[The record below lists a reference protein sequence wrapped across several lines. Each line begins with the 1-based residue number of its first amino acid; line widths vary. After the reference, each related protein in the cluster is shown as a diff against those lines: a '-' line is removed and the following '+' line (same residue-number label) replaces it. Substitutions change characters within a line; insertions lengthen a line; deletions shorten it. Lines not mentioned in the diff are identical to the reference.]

1 MYRTLGIDL
10 GTTNSVVA
18 HLRRGEPEIIF
29 NRQNQEATP
38 SVVGS
43 GRKGELLVGSTAR
56 SRIAIDGANVI
67 RSVKRFMGRK
77 FKDPQVQA
85 ALKEVDYKVT
95 AGTDGDV
102 NVWFNGRSYTPIEIS
117 AIILHRL
124 KEDAEQRFGEPFHR
138 AVITVPAYFGERQV
152 AATQEAGRMAG
163 LHVLRIINEPTA
175 AALAYGI
182 TSEAGDEGKTVLV
195 YDLGGGTFDISILL
209 LVPGSVSVLG
219 IEGDN
224 LLGGDDFDRG
234 ITTALLEDIREE
246 YGAEYQPDLRD
257 RPKIAATAETIKIE
271 LSNQESSEV
280 ILPGL
285 GAGQLVLETEFE
297 RARFEELIEGR
308 IERTIELTHKAIMQA
323 NLTVGDIDE
332 VVLVGGSTAI
342 PLVARRLGEVFGPR
356 RIRRGVNPMQCVA
369 LGAAVQSALVGEVE
383 CPECRA
389 PGDLSASNCAN
400 CATTL
405 LGGARVSCPTCHIP
419 VDADA
424 AACPK
429 CEQALDGSGAN
440 GATGTTGTG
449 PGGPGGT
456 TAPQR
461 TGATTVV
468 HGGNCPRCGTPAA
481 PGVTACELCGEPL
494 NSAAPGRT
502 RVATTAA
509 EDVGLRC
516 ASCGV
521 VNPPGCEVCPG
532 CGELAQVTNP
542 FDITPKN
549 LGIELNDGRLAVII
563 PKNSS
568 YPTSSPVSREFVAS
582 GSGRQRLEIA
592 VYEGEH
598 EIAQQNELIGHLT
611 LRLPEGL
618 GGRTPV
624 EVSFGLDRDRTITLS
639 VRIQG
644 GAEKT
649 VKLERVT
656 LDPELKVQVE
666 EQQRQIESFTD
677 RWGSE
682 LTEAERR
689 EAQRLMD
696 TLDDLAAGQ
705 TRGQSVDA
713 ALERAQQQLKA
724 QRWVRGSEAYLSLF
738 IHYCEK
744 HLDPSDLDRLRSVA
758 AELRL
763 RREAADWEGAV
774 RAARKADELCDSLG
788 HTMRMITMCN
798 VYVTQNMVSPA
809 LAQLIMAE
817 LRGLDAAVEAPNMA
831 EVNTHMSNLLALYAQ
846 AQRELGSEPAPESLG
861 PVRPEEA
868 GPR

>member
-56 SRIAIDGANVI
+56 SRVAIDGVNVI

-182 TSEAGDEGKTVLV
+182 TSEAGDEGRTVLV

-224 LLGGDDFDRG
+224 LLGGDDFDRA

-246 YGAEYQPDLRD
+246 YGADYQPDLRD
-257 RPKIAATAETIKIE
+257 RPKIASTAETIKIE
-271 LSNQESSEV
+271 LSHQEASEV

-297 RARFEELIEGR
+297 RARFEELIEAQ

-405 LGGARVSCPTCHIP
+405 LGGPRVSCAGCHLP
-419 VDADA
+419 VDAEA

-429 CEQALDGSGAN
+429 CGQELGGSAAGAAIPAQSQA
-440 GATGTTGTG
+440 AT
-449 PGGPGGT
+449 
-456 TAPQR
+456 AVR
-461 TGATTVV
+461 SD
-468 HGGNCPRCGTPAA
+468 NCPRCGTPAA
-481 PGVTACELCGEPL
+481 PGVTACELCGEAL
-494 NSAAPGRT
+494 NSAAPGQT
-502 RVATTAA
+502 RVASTAA

-516 ASCGV
+516 AACGV
-521 VNPPGCEVCPG
+521 VNPPGSEACQG
-532 CGELAQVTNP
+532 CGELMQVTNP

-563 PKNSS
+563 PKNTS
-568 YPTSSPVSREFVAS
+568 YPTSSPVSREFVVS

-611 LRLPEGL
+611 LRLPAGL

-644 GAEKT
+644 GGEKT

-666 EQQRQIESFTD
+666 EQQRQIETFTD
-677 RWGSE
+677 RWGGE
-682 LTEAERR
+682 LTEAEMR

-696 TLDDLAAGQ
+696 SLDDLAAGQ
-705 TRGQSVDA
+705 TRGQSVDE
-713 ALERAQQQLKA
+713 ALERAQRQLKA

-758 AELRL
+758 ADLRL
-763 RREAADWEGAV
+763 RREAADWEGAM
-774 RAARKADELCDSLG
+774 RAAQRADELCDSLG
-788 HTMRMITMCN
+788 HTFRMLTMCN
-798 VYVTQNMVSPA
+798 VYVNQNMVSPA
-809 LAQLIMAE
+809 LAQRIMAE
-817 LRGLDAAVEAPNMA
+817 LRGLDEAVESANMEA
-831 EVNTHMSNLLALYAQ
+831 ANQHSSALLALYAQ
-846 AQRELGSEPAPESLG
+846 AQRELGSEPLAESLG

>member
-56 SRIAIDGANVI
+56 SRVAIDGANVI

-152 AATQEAGRMAG
+152 AATQEAGRLAG

-182 TSEAGDEGKTVLV
+182 TSEAGDEGRTVLV

-224 LLGGDDFDRG
+224 LLGGDDFDRA

-246 YGAEYQPDLRD
+246 YGADYQPDLRD
-257 RPKIAATAETIKIE
+257 RPKIASTAETIKIE
-271 LSNQESSEV
+271 LSHQEASEV

-297 RARFEELIEGR
+297 RARFEELIEAR

-405 LGGARVSCPTCHIP
+405 LGGPRVSCTGCHLP
-419 VDADA
+419 VDAEA

-429 CEQALDGSGAN
+429 CGQDLGGSAAGAAIPAQSQA
-440 GATGTTGTG
+440 ATAVRGD
-449 PGGPGGT
+449 
-456 TAPQR
+456 
-461 TGATTVV
+461 
-468 HGGNCPRCGTPAA
+468 NCPRCGTPAA
-481 PGVTACELCGEPL
+481 PGVTACELCGEAL
-494 NSAAPGRT
+494 DSAAPGQT
-502 RVATTAA
+502 KAASTAA

-516 ASCGV
+516 AACGV
-521 VNPPGCEVCPG
+521 VNPPGSETCQG
-532 CGELAQVTNP
+532 CGELMQVTNP

-563 PKNSS
+563 PKNTS
-568 YPTSSPVSREFVAS
+568 YPTSSPVSREFVVS

-611 LRLPEGL
+611 LRLPAGL

-644 GAEKT
+644 GDEKT

-666 EQQRQIESFTD
+666 EQQRQIETFTD
-677 RWGSE
+677 RWGGE
-682 LTEAERR
+682 LTEAEMR

-696 TLDDLAAGQ
+696 SLDDLAAGQ
-705 TRGQSVDA
+705 TRGQSVDE
-713 ALERAQQQLKA
+713 ALERAQRQLKA

-758 AELRL
+758 ADLRL
-763 RREAADWEGAV
+763 RREAADWEGAM
-774 RAARKADELCDSLG
+774 RAAQRADELCDSLG
-788 HTMRMITMCN
+788 HTFRMLTMCN
-798 VYVTQNMVSPA
+798 VYVNQNMVSPA
-809 LAQLIMAE
+809 LAQRIMAE
-817 LRGLDAAVEAPNMA
+817 LRGLDEAVESANMEA
-831 EVNTHMSNLLALYAQ
+831 ANQHSSALLALYAQ
-846 AQRELGSEPAPESLG
+846 AQRELGSEPLAESLG

>member
-182 TSEAGDEGKTVLV
+182 TSEAGDEGRTVLV

-224 LLGGDDFDRG
+224 LLGGDDFDRA

-246 YGAEYQPDLRD
+246 YGSDYQPDLRD
-257 RPKIAATAETIKIE
+257 RPKIASTAETIKIE

-297 RARFEELIEGR
+297 RARFEELIEAH

-389 PGDLSASNCAN
+389 PGDLSASNCVN
-400 CATTL
+400 CATSL
-405 LGGARVSCPTCHIP
+405 LGGARISCPTCHLP
-419 VDADA
+419 VDAEAD
-424 AACPK
+424 ACPK
-429 CEQALDGSGAN
+429 CAQDLAGS
-440 GATGTTGTG
+440 TTSAPSSPSA
-449 PGGPGGT
+449 PGI
-456 TAPQR
+456 PQQ
-461 TGATTVV
+461 TQATTVV
-468 HGGNCPRCGTPAA
+468 RGDNCPRCGTPAA

-494 NSAAPGRT
+494 NSAAPGNT
-502 RVATTAA
+502 KVATAA

-521 VNPPGCEVCPG
+521 VNPPGSEVCPG
-532 CGELAQVTNP
+532 CGELMQVTNP

-563 PKNSS
+563 PKNTS
-568 YPTSSPVSREFVAS
+568 YPTSSPVSREFVVS
-582 GSGRQRLEIA
+582 GSGRQRLEVA

-644 GAEKT
+644 GGEKT

-666 EQQRQIESFTD
+666 EQQRQIETFTD
-677 RWGSE
+677 RWGGE
-682 LTEAERR
+682 LTEAEMR
-689 EAQRLMD
+689 EAQRMMD

-713 ALERAQQQLKA
+713 ALERAQRQLKA

-763 RREAADWEGAV
+763 RREAADWEGAM
-774 RAARKADELCDSLG
+774 RAAQKADELCDSLG
-788 HTMRMITMCN
+788 HTFRMLTMCN
-798 VYVTQNMVSPA
+798 VYVNQNMVSPA
-809 LAQLIMAE
+809 LAQQIMAE
-817 LRGLDAAVEAPNMA
+817 LRGLDEAVEAANM
-831 EVNTHMSNLLALYAQ
+831 EDVNRHMSNLLALYAQ
-846 AQRELGSEPAPESLG
+846 AERELGSEPAAESLG

>member
-18 HLRRGEPEIIF
+18 HLRRGEPEIVF

-38 SVVGS
+38 SVVGR

-56 SRIAIDGANVI
+56 SRLALDGENVI

-85 ALKEVDYKVT
+85 ALGELDYRVT
-95 AGTDGDV
+95 AGADGDV
-102 NVWFNGRSYTPIEIS
+102 NVWFDGRSYTPIEIS

-163 LHVLRIINEPTA
+163 LHVLRVINEPTA

-182 TSEAGDEGKTVLV
+182 TAEAGIDGRTVLV

-224 LLGGDDFDRG
+224 LLGGDDFDRA
-234 ITTALLEDIREE
+234 ITTALLDDIRAE
-246 YGAEYQPDLRD
+246 YGSDYQPDLRD
-257 RPKIAATAETIKIE
+257 RPKIASTAETVKIE
-271 LSNQESSEV
+271 LSHQESSEV

-297 RARFEELIEGR
+297 RSRFEELIEAQ

-332 VVLVGGSTAI
+332 VLLVGGSTSI

-356 RIRRGVNPMQCVA
+356 RVRRGVNPMQCVA

-389 PGDLSASNCAN
+389 PADLAASACSNCAHS
-400 CATTL
+400 L
-405 LGGARVSCPTCHIP
+405 LGGDRVSCTGCHIP
-419 VDADA
+419 VDTA
-424 AACPK
+424 AAECPK
-429 CEQALDGSGAN
+429 CGQA
-440 GATGTTGTG
+440 T
-449 PGGPGGT
+449 GGPGGGA
-456 TAPQR
+456 APAASR
-461 TGATTVV
+461 AATVV
-468 HGGNCPRCGTPAA
+468 RTDNCPRCGTPAA
-481 PGVTACELCGEPL
+481 PGVTSCELCGEAL
-494 NSAAPGRT
+494 NSAASGNT
-502 RVATTAA
+502 RVASTAS

-516 ASCGV
+516 ASCGI
-521 VNPPGCEVCPG
+521 VNPPGVEVCTG
-532 CGELAQVTNP
+532 CGELMQVTNP

-563 PKNSS
+563 PKNTS
-568 YPTSSPVSREFVAS
+568 YPTSSPVSRQFVVS
-582 GSGRQRLEIA
+582 GGGRQRLEVA

-598 EIAQQNELIGHLT
+598 ETAQRNELIGHLT
-611 LRLPEGL
+611 LRLPAGL
-618 GGRTPV
+618 GGRTPID
-624 EVSFGLDRDRTITLS
+624 VSFGLDRDRTITLS

-644 GAEKT
+644 GGEKT

-677 RWGSE
+677 RWGTE
-682 LTEAERR
+682 LTEAELRD
-689 EAQRLMD
+689 AQRLMD

-705 TRGQSVDA
+705 SRGQSVDE
-713 ALERAQQQLKA
+713 ALERAQRQLKA

-738 IHYCEK
+738 LHYCEK

-763 RREAADWEGAV
+763 RREAADWEGAMAA
-774 RAARKADELCDSLG
+774 AARADELCDSLG
-788 HTMRMITMCN
+788 HTFRMLTMCN
-798 VYVTQNMVSPA
+798 VYVNQNLVSPA
-809 LAQLIMAE
+809 LAQRILAE
-817 LRGLDAAVEAPNMA
+817 LRGLDSAVESANMEA
-831 EVNTHMSNLLALYAQ
+831 ANRHTSALLLLYAE
-846 AQRELGSEPAPESLG
+846 AQREMGSEPAAESLG

>member
-18 HLRRGEPEIIF
+18 HLRRGEPQIIF

-56 SRIAIDGANVI
+56 SRVAIDGANVI

-182 TSEAGDEGKTVLV
+182 TSEAGDEGRTVLV

-224 LLGGDDFDRG
+224 LLGGDDFDRA

-246 YGAEYQPDLRD
+246 YGADYQPDLRD
-257 RPKIAATAETIKIE
+257 RPKIASTAETIKIE
-271 LSNQESSEV
+271 LSHQEASEV

-297 RARFEELIEGR
+297 RARFEELIEAR

-405 LGGARVSCPTCHIP
+405 LGGPRVSCTGCHLP
-419 VDADA
+419 VDAEA
-424 AACPK
+424 TACPK
-429 CEQALDGSGAN
+429 CGQDLGGSAAGAAIPAQSQA
-440 GATGTTGTG
+440 ATAVRGD
-449 PGGPGGT
+449 
-456 TAPQR
+456 
-461 TGATTVV
+461 
-468 HGGNCPRCGTPAA
+468 NCPRCGTPAA
-481 PGVTACELCGEPL
+481 PGVTACELCGEAL
-494 NSAAPGRT
+494 DSAVPGQT
-502 RVATTAA
+502 KAASTAA

-516 ASCGV
+516 AACGV
-521 VNPPGCEVCPG
+521 VNPPGSETCQG
-532 CGELAQVTNP
+532 CGELMQVTNP

-563 PKNSS
+563 PKNTS
-568 YPTSSPVSREFVAS
+568 YPTSSPVSREFVVS

-611 LRLPEGL
+611 LRLPAGL

-644 GAEKT
+644 GDEKT

-666 EQQRQIESFTD
+666 EQQRQIETFTD
-677 RWGSE
+677 RWGGE
-682 LTEAERR
+682 LTEAEMR

-696 TLDDLAAGQ
+696 SLDDLAAGQ
-705 TRGQSVDA
+705 TRGQSVDE
-713 ALERAQQQLKA
+713 ALERAQRQLKA

-758 AELRL
+758 ADLRL
-763 RREAADWEGAV
+763 RREAADWEGAM
-774 RAARKADELCDSLG
+774 RAAQRADELCDSLG
-788 HTMRMITMCN
+788 HTFRMLTMCN
-798 VYVTQNMVSPA
+798 VYVNQNMVSPA
-809 LAQLIMAE
+809 LAQRIMAE
-817 LRGLDAAVEAPNMA
+817 LRGLDEAVESANMEA
-831 EVNTHMSNLLALYAQ
+831 ANQHSSALLALYAQ
-846 AQRELGSEPAPESLG
+846 AQRELGSEPLAESLG

>member
-43 GRKGELLVGSTAR
+43 GRRGELLVGSTAR
-56 SRIAIDGANVI
+56 SRIAVDGANVI

-102 NVWFNGRSYTPIEIS
+102 NVWFNGRAYTPIEIS

-124 KEDAEQRFGEPFHR
+124 REDAEQRLGEPFHR

-182 TSEAGDEGKTVLV
+182 TSEAGDEGRTVLV

-224 LLGGDDFDRG
+224 LLGGDDFDRA

-246 YGAEYQPDLRD
+246 YGAQYQPDLRD
-257 RPKIAATAETIKIE
+257 RPKIAATAESIKIE

-405 LGGARVSCPTCHIP
+405 LGGARVSCPTCHLP
-419 VDADA
+419 VDAEA
-424 AACPK
+424 ASCPK
-429 CEQALDGSGAN
+429 CEQALS
-440 GATGTTGTG
+440 G
-449 PGGPGGT
+449 PGAAGAGAAVPPQSRT
-456 TAPQR
+456 TA
-461 TGATTVV
+461 VV

-481 PGVTACELCGEPL
+481 AGVTACELCGEPL

-502 RVATTAA
+502 RVATAA

-563 PKNSS
+563 PKNTS
-568 YPTSSPVSREFVAS
+568 YPTGAPVSREFVVS
-582 GSGRQRLEIA
+582 GSGRQRLEVA

-624 EVSFGLDRDRTITLS
+624 EVAFGLDRDRTITLS

-677 RWGSE
+677 RWGGE

-738 IHYCEK
+738 LHYCEK

-774 RAARKADELCDSLG
+774 RAARRADELCDSLG
-788 HTMRMITMCN
+788 HTMRMLTMCN

-817 LRGLDAAVEAPNMA
+817 LRGLDEAVEAPNMA
-831 EVNTHMSNLLALYAQ
+831 QVNTHMSNLLALYAQ
-846 AQRELGSEPAPESLG
+846 AQRELGSEPAQESLG

>member
-56 SRIAIDGANVI
+56 SRIAVDGVNVI

-429 CEQALDGSGAN
+429 CERALDGSGAT
-440 GATGTTGTG
+440 GATGATGTG
-449 PGGPGGT
+449 PGGAGGT

-461 TGATTVV
+461 TGATAVV

-494 NSAAPGRT
+494 DSAAPGRT

-568 YPTSSPVSREFVAS
+568 YPTSSPVSREFVVS

-677 RWGSE
+677 RWGGE

-831 EVNTHMSNLLALYAQ
+831 AVNTHMSNLLALYAQ

>member
-18 HLRRGEPEIIF
+18 HLRRGEPEIVF

-38 SVVGS
+38 SVVGR

-56 SRIAIDGANVI
+56 SRLALDGENVI

-85 ALKEVDYKVT
+85 ALGELDYRVT
-95 AGTDGDV
+95 AGADGDV
-102 NVWFNGRSYTPIEIS
+102 NVWFDGRSYTPIEIS

-163 LHVLRIINEPTA
+163 LHVLRVINEPTA

-182 TSEAGDEGKTVLV
+182 TAEAGVDGRTVLV

-224 LLGGDDFDRG
+224 LLGGDDFDRA
-234 ITTALLEDIREE
+234 ITTALLEDIRAE
-246 YGAEYQPDLRD
+246 YGSDYQPDLRD
-257 RPKIAATAETIKIE
+257 RPKIASTAETVKIE
-271 LSNQESSEV
+271 LSHQEASEV

-297 RARFEELIEGR
+297 RARFEELIEAQ

-332 VVLVGGSTAI
+332 VLLVGGSTSI

-356 RIRRGVNPMQCVA
+356 RVRRGVNPMQCVA

-389 PGDLSASNCAN
+389 PADLAASACSNCA
-400 CATTL
+400 TSL
-405 LGGARVSCPTCHIP
+405 LGGDRVSCPGCHVP
-419 VDADA
+419 VDTA
-424 AACPK
+424 ASECPK
-429 CEQALDGSGAN
+429 CGQAMAGSAGGA
-440 GATGTTGTG
+440 
-449 PGGPGGT
+449 
-456 TAPQR
+456 APQPSR
-461 TGATTVV
+461 AATVV
-468 HGGNCPRCGTPAA
+468 RSDNCPRCGTPAA
-481 PGVTACELCGEPL
+481 PGITSCELCGEAL
-494 NSAAPGRT
+494 NSAAPGNT
-502 RVATTAA
+502 RVGPSAA
-509 EDVGLRC
+509 EDMGLRC
-516 ASCGV
+516 ASCGI
-521 VNPPGCEVCPG
+521 VNPPGVEVCTG
-532 CGELAQVTNP
+532 CGELMQVTNP

-563 PKNSS
+563 PKNTS
-568 YPTSSPVSREFVAS
+568 YPTSSPVSRQFVVS
-582 GSGRQRLEIA
+582 GSGRQRLEVA

-598 EIAQQNELIGHLT
+598 ETAQRNELIGHLT
-611 LRLPEGL
+611 LRLPAGL
-618 GGRTPV
+618 GGRTPID
-624 EVSFGLDRDRTITLS
+624 VSFGLDRDRTITLS

-644 GAEKT
+644 GGEKT

-677 RWGSE
+677 RWGTE
-682 LTEAERR
+682 LTEAEMRD
-689 EAQRLMD
+689 AQRLMD

-705 TRGQSVDA
+705 SRGQSVDE
-713 ALERAQQQLKA
+713 ALERAQRQLKA

-738 IHYCEK
+738 LHYCEK

-763 RREAADWEGAV
+763 RREAADWEGAMAA
-774 RAARKADELCDSLG
+774 AARADELCDSLG
-788 HTMRMITMCN
+788 HTFRMLTMCN
-798 VYVTQNMVSPA
+798 VYVNQNLVSPA
-809 LAQLIMAE
+809 LAQRIMAE
-817 LRGLDAAVEAPNMA
+817 LRGLDSAVESANMEA
-831 EVNTHMSNLLALYAQ
+831 ANRHTSALLQLYAE
-846 AQRELGSEPAPESLG
+846 AQREMGSEPTAESLG

>member
-124 KEDAEQRFGEPFHR
+124 KEDAEQRFGEPFPR

-182 TSEAGDEGKTVLV
+182 TSEAGDEGRTVLV

-224 LLGGDDFDRG
+224 LLGGDDFDRA

-246 YGAEYQPDLRD
+246 YGSDYQPDLRD
-257 RPKIAATAETIKIE
+257 RPKIGSTAETIKIE

-297 RARFEELIEGR
+297 RARFEELIEAQ

-400 CATTL
+400 CATSL
-405 LGGARVSCPTCHIP
+405 LGGARVSCATCHIP
-419 VDADA
+419 VSPDA
-424 AACPK
+424 AECPK
-429 CEQALDGSGAN
+429 CGQDMNA
-440 GATGTTGTG
+440 
-449 PGGPGGT
+449 PGGGGAVVPKQT
-456 TAPQR
+456 Q
-461 TGATTVV
+461 ATTVV
-468 HGGNCPRCGTPAA
+468 RSDNCPRCGTPAA
-481 PGVTACELCGEPL
+481 PGVTACELCGESL
-494 NSAAPGRT
+494 NSAAPGQT
-502 RVATTAA
+502 RVASTAA

-516 ASCGV
+516 AACGV
-521 VNPPGCEVCPG
+521 VNPPGSEVCQG
-532 CGELAQVTNP
+532 CGELMQVTNP

-563 PKNSS
+563 PKNTS
-568 YPTSSPVSREFVAS
+568 YPTGSPVSREFVVS

-618 GGRTPV
+618 GGRAPV

-677 RWGSE
+677 RWGGE
-682 LTEAERR
+682 LTEAEMR
-689 EAQRLMD
+689 EAQRLLE

-705 TRGQSVDA
+705 TRGQSVDQ
-713 ALERAQQQLKA
+713 ALERAQLQLKA

-738 IHYCEK
+738 LHYCEK

-763 RREAADWEGAV
+763 RREAADWEGAMD
-774 RAARKADELCDSLG
+774 AAQRADELCDSLG
-788 HTMRMITMCN
+788 HTMRMLTMCN

-809 LAQLIMAE
+809 LGQLIMAE
-817 LRGLDAAVEAPNMA
+817 LRGLDAAVEAPNME
-831 EVNTHMSNLLALYAQ
+831 EVNRHMSNLLALYAQ
-846 AQRELGSEPAPESLG
+846 AQRELGSEPSAESLG

>member
-124 KEDAEQRFGEPFHR
+124 KEDAEQRLGEPFHR

-182 TSEAGDEGKTVLV
+182 TSDGGDEGKTVLV

-224 LLGGDDFDRG
+224 LLGGDDFDRA

-246 YGAEYQPDLRD
+246 YGSDYQPDLRD
-257 RPKIAATAETIKIE
+257 RPKIASTAETVKIE

-297 RARFEELIEGR
+297 RSRFEELIEAQ

-400 CATTL
+400 CAASL
-405 LGGARVSCPTCHIP
+405 LGGARVSCPGCHLP
-419 VDADA
+419 VDAEA

-429 CEQALDGSGAN
+429 CAQELGGSGGA
-440 GATGTTGTG
+440 GATI
-449 PGGPGGT
+449 PRQAPS
-456 TAPQR
+456 TA
-461 TGATTVV
+461 VV
-468 HGGNCPRCGTPAA
+468 HGDNCPRCGTPSA

-494 NSAAPGRT
+494 NSAAPGNT
-502 RVATTAA
+502 RVASSTAA

-516 ASCGV
+516 ASCST
-521 VNPPGCEVCPG
+521 VNPPGSEVCTG
-532 CGELAQVTNP
+532 CGELMQVTNP

-563 PKNSS
+563 PKNTS
-568 YPTSSPVSREFVAS
+568 YPTSSPVSREFVVS
-582 GSGRQRLEIA
+582 GSGRQRLEVA
-592 VYEGEH
+592 VYEGEY

-611 LRLPEGL
+611 LRLPESL
-618 GGRTPV
+618 GGRMPV
-624 EVSFGLDRDRTITLS
+624 DVSFGLDRDRTITLS

-644 GAEKT
+644 GVEKT
-649 VKLERVT
+649 VKLERAT

-677 RWGSE
+677 KWGSE
-682 LTEAERR
+682 LTEAEKR

-696 TLDDLAAGQ
+696 ALDDLAAGQ
-705 TRGQSVDA
+705 SRGQSVDE
-713 ALERAQQQLKA
+713 ALERAQRQLKA

-763 RREAADWEGAV
+763 RREAADWEGAM
-774 RAARKADELCDSLG
+774 RAAQRADELCDSLG
-788 HTMRMITMCN
+788 HTFRMLTMCN

-809 LAQLIMAE
+809 LAQRIMAH
-817 LRGLDAAVEAPNMA
+817 LRGLEDAVEAPNME
-831 EVNTHMSNLLALYAQ
+831 EVNRHMSALLELYAQ
-846 AQRELGSEPAPESLG
+846 AQRELGAEPAAESLG

>member
-182 TSEAGDEGKTVLV
+182 TSEAGDEGRTVLV

-224 LLGGDDFDRG
+224 LLGGDDFDRA

-246 YGAEYQPDLRD
+246 YGSDYQPDLRD
-257 RPKIAATAETIKIE
+257 RPKIASTAETIKIE

-297 RARFEELIEGR
+297 RARFEDLIEAR

-405 LGGARVSCPTCHIP
+405 LGGDRVSCPTCHIP
-419 VDADA
+419 VDSEAAD
-424 AACPK
+424 CPK
-429 CEQALDGSGAN
+429 CGQDMGGSGS
-440 GATGTTGTG
+440 
-449 PGGPGGT
+449 GGPT
-456 TAPQR
+456 VPKQAQ
-461 TGATTVV
+461 ATTVV
-468 HGGNCPRCGTPAA
+468 RSDNCPRCGTPAA

-494 NSAAPGRT
+494 NSAAPGQT
-502 RVATTAA
+502 RVASTAA

-516 ASCGV
+516 GSCAV
-521 VNPPGCEVCPG
+521 VNPPGTEVCTG
-532 CGELAQVTNP
+532 CGELMQVTNP

-563 PKNSS
+563 PKNTS
-568 YPTSSPVSREFVAS
+568 YPTSSPVSREFVVS
-582 GSGRQRLEIA
+582 GSGRQRLEVA

-677 RWGSE
+677 RWGGE
-682 LTEAERR
+682 LTEAEMR

-705 TRGQSVDA
+705 TRGRSVDE
-713 ALERAQQQLKA
+713 ALERAQLQLKA

-744 HLDPSDLDRLRSVA
+744 HLDPSDLDRLRSVS

-763 RREAADWEGAV
+763 RREAADWEGAM
-774 RAARKADELCDSLG
+774 RAAQRADELCDSLG
-788 HTMRMITMCN
+788 HTMRMLTMCN

-809 LAQLIMAE
+809 LAQLITAE
-817 LRGLDAAVEAPNMA
+817 LRGLDAAVEAPNME
-831 EVNTHMSNLLALYAQ
+831 EVNKHMSNLLALYAQ
-846 AQRELGSEPAPESLG
+846 AQRELGSEPTAESLG

>member
-56 SRIAIDGANVI
+56 SRVAIDGANVI

-182 TSEAGDEGKTVLV
+182 TSEAGDEGRTVLV

-224 LLGGDDFDRG
+224 LLGGDDFDRA

-246 YGAEYQPDLRD
+246 YGADYQPDLRD
-257 RPKIAATAETIKIE
+257 RPKIASTAETIKIE
-271 LSNQESSEV
+271 LSHQEASEV

-297 RARFEELIEGR
+297 RARFEELIEAQ

-405 LGGARVSCPTCHIP
+405 LGGPRVSCTGCHLP
-419 VDADA
+419 VDAEA

-429 CEQALDGSGAN
+429 CGQELGGSAAGAAIPAQSQA
-440 GATGTTGTG
+440 AT
-449 PGGPGGT
+449 
-456 TAPQR
+456 AVR
-461 TGATTVV
+461 SD
-468 HGGNCPRCGTPAA
+468 NCPRCGTPAA
-481 PGVTACELCGEPL
+481 PGVTACELCGEAL
-494 NSAAPGRT
+494 NSAAPGQT
-502 RVATTAA
+502 RVASTAA

-516 ASCGV
+516 AACGV
-521 VNPPGCEVCPG
+521 VNPPGSEACQG
-532 CGELAQVTNP
+532 CGELMQVTNP

-563 PKNSS
+563 PKNTS
-568 YPTSSPVSREFVAS
+568 YPTSSPVSREFVVS

-611 LRLPEGL
+611 LRLPAGL

-644 GAEKT
+644 GGEKT

-666 EQQRQIESFTD
+666 EQQRQIETFTD
-677 RWGSE
+677 RWGGE
-682 LTEAERR
+682 LTEAEMR

-696 TLDDLAAGQ
+696 SLDDLAAGQ
-705 TRGQSVDA
+705 TRGQSVDE
-713 ALERAQQQLKA
+713 ALERAQRQLKA

-758 AELRL
+758 ADLRL
-763 RREAADWEGAV
+763 RREAADWDGAM
-774 RAARKADELCDSLG
+774 RAAQRADELCDSLG
-788 HTMRMITMCN
+788 HTFRMLTMCN
-798 VYVTQNMVSPA
+798 VYVNQNMVSPA
-809 LAQLIMAE
+809 LAQRIMAE
-817 LRGLDAAVEAPNMA
+817 LRGLDEAVESANMEA
-831 EVNTHMSNLLALYAQ
+831 ANQHSSALLALYAQ
-846 AQRELGSEPAPESLG
+846 AQRELGSEPLAESLG

>member
-56 SRIAIDGANVI
+56 SRIAVDGVNVI

-182 TSEAGDEGKTVLV
+182 TSEAGDEGRTVLV

-297 RARFEELIEGR
+297 RARFEELIEAR

-429 CEQALDGSGAN
+429 CERALDGSGVTGA
-440 GATGTTGTG
+440 GATVPQQTRA
-449 PGGPGGT
+449 
-456 TAPQR
+456 TA
-461 TGATTVV
+461 VV

-494 NSAAPGRT
+494 NSAAPGHT
-502 RVATTAA
+502 KVAGTAA

-516 ASCGV
+516 ASCGL

-563 PKNSS
+563 PKNTS
-568 YPTSSPVSREFVAS
+568 YPTSSPVSREFVVS

-677 RWGSE
+677 RWGGE
-682 LTEAERR
+682 LTEAEMR

-696 TLDDLAAGQ
+696 SLDDLAAGQ
-705 TRGQSVDA
+705 TRGRSVDA

-774 RAARKADELCDSLG
+774 RAAQRADELCDALG
-788 HTMRMITMCN
+788 HTMRMLTMCN

-809 LAQLIMAE
+809 LGQLIMAE
-817 LRGLDAAVEAPNMA
+817 LRGLDEAVEAPNMA

-846 AQRELGSEPAPESLG
+846 AQRELGSEPAQESLG

>member
-56 SRIAIDGANVI
+56 SRVAIDGANVI

-182 TSEAGDEGKTVLV
+182 TSEAGDEGRTVLV

-224 LLGGDDFDRG
+224 LLGGDDFDRA

-246 YGAEYQPDLRD
+246 YGADYQPDLRD
-257 RPKIAATAETIKIE
+257 RPKIASTAETIKIE
-271 LSNQESSEV
+271 LSHQEASEV

-297 RARFEELIEGR
+297 RARFEELIEAR

-405 LGGARVSCPTCHIP
+405 LGGPRVSCTGCHLP
-419 VDADA
+419 VDAEA
-424 AACPK
+424 TACPK
-429 CEQALDGSGAN
+429 CGQELGGSAAGAAIPAQSQA
-440 GATGTTGTG
+440 ATAVRGD
-449 PGGPGGT
+449 
-456 TAPQR
+456 
-461 TGATTVV
+461 
-468 HGGNCPRCGTPAA
+468 NCPRCGTPAA
-481 PGVTACELCGEPL
+481 PGVTACELCGEAL
-494 NSAAPGRT
+494 NSAAPGQT
-502 RVATTAA
+502 KVASTAA

-516 ASCGV
+516 AACGV
-521 VNPPGCEVCPG
+521 VNPPGSEVCQG
-532 CGELAQVTNP
+532 CGELMQVTNP

-563 PKNSS
+563 PKNTS
-568 YPTSSPVSREFVAS
+568 YPTGSPVSREFVVS

-611 LRLPEGL
+611 LRLPAGL

-644 GAEKT
+644 GGEKT

-666 EQQRQIESFTD
+666 EQQRQIETFTD
-677 RWGSE
+677 RWGGE
-682 LTEAERR
+682 LTEAEMR

-696 TLDDLAAGQ
+696 SLDDLAAGQ
-705 TRGQSVDA
+705 TRGQSVDE
-713 ALERAQQQLKA
+713 ALERAQRQLKA

-758 AELRL
+758 ADLRL

-774 RAARKADELCDSLG
+774 RAAQRADELCDSLG
-788 HTMRMITMCN
+788 HTFRMLTMCN
-798 VYVTQNMVSPA
+798 VYVNQNMVSPA
-809 LAQLIMAE
+809 LAQRIMAE
-817 LRGLDAAVEAPNMA
+817 LRGLDEAVESANMEA
-831 EVNTHMSNLLALYAQ
+831 ANQHSSALLALYAQ
-846 AQRELGSEPAPESLG
+846 AQRELGSEPLAESLG

>member
-56 SRIAIDGANVI
+56 SRIAVDGVNVI

-182 TSEAGDEGKTVLV
+182 TSEAGDEGRTVLV

-297 RARFEELIEGR
+297 RARFEELIEAR

-429 CEQALDGSGAN
+429 CEQELDGSGAT
-440 GATGTTGTG
+440 GA
-449 PGGPGGT
+449 GGT
-456 TAPQR
+456 VPRQTRATA
-461 TGATTVV
+461 VV

-494 NSAAPGRT
+494 NSAAPGHT
-502 RVATTAA
+502 RVAGTAA

-516 ASCGV
+516 ASCGL

-563 PKNSS
+563 PKNTS
-568 YPTSSPVSREFVAS
+568 YPTSSPVSREFVVS

-677 RWGSE
+677 RWGGE
-682 LTEAERR
+682 LTEAEMR

-696 TLDDLAAGQ
+696 SLDDLAAGQ
-705 TRGQSVDA
+705 TRGRSVDA

-774 RAARKADELCDSLG
+774 RAAQRADELCDALG
-788 HTMRMITMCN
+788 HTMRMLTMCN

-809 LAQLIMAE
+809 LGQLIMAE
-817 LRGLDAAVEAPNMA
+817 LRGLDEAVEAPNMA

-846 AQRELGSEPAPESLG
+846 AQRELGSEPAQESLG

>member
-56 SRIAIDGANVI
+56 SRIAVDGVNVI

-182 TSEAGDEGKTVLV
+182 TSEAGDEGRTVLV

-297 RARFEELIEGR
+297 RARFEELIEAR

-419 VDADA
+419 VDADS

-429 CEQALDGSGAN
+429 CERALDGSGATGA
-440 GATGTTGTG
+440 GATVPQQTRA
-449 PGGPGGT
+449 
-456 TAPQR
+456 TA
-461 TGATTVV
+461 VV

-494 NSAAPGRT
+494 NSAAPGHT
-502 RVATTAA
+502 KVAGTAA

-516 ASCGV
+516 ASCGL

-563 PKNSS
+563 PKNTS
-568 YPTSSPVSREFVAS
+568 YPTSSPVSREFVVS

-677 RWGSE
+677 RWGGE
-682 LTEAERR
+682 LTEAEMR

-696 TLDDLAAGQ
+696 SLDDLAAGQ
-705 TRGQSVDA
+705 TRGRSVDA

-774 RAARKADELCDSLG
+774 RAAQRADELCDALG
-788 HTMRMITMCN
+788 HTMRMLTMCN

-809 LAQLIMAE
+809 LGQLIMAE
-817 LRGLDAAVEAPNMA
+817 LRGLDEAVEAPNMA

-846 AQRELGSEPAPESLG
+846 AQRELGSEPAQESLG

>member
-56 SRIAIDGANVI
+56 GRIAIDGANVI

-124 KEDAEQRFGEPFHR
+124 KEDAEQRFGEPFPR

-224 LLGGDDFDRG
+224 LLGGDDFDRA

-246 YGAEYQPDLRD
+246 YGSDYQPDLRD
-257 RPKIAATAETIKIE
+257 RPKIASTAETIKIE
-271 LSNQESSEV
+271 LSNQEASEV

-285 GAGQLVLETEFE
+285 GAGQLVLEAEFE
-297 RARFEELIEGR
+297 RARFEELIEAR

-400 CATTL
+400 CATSL
-405 LGGARVSCPTCHIP
+405 LGAPRVPCPTCHVP
-419 VDADA
+419 VDSEAAD
-424 AACPK
+424 CPK
-429 CEQALDGSGAN
+429 CGQDMN
-440 GATGTTGTG
+440 GPGTG
-449 PGGPGGT
+449 GVAVPKQT
-456 TAPQR
+456 Q
-461 TGATTVV
+461 ATTVV
-468 HGGNCPRCGTPAA
+468 RSDNCSRCGTPAA
-481 PGVTACELCGEPL
+481 PGVTACELCGELL
-494 NSAAPGRT
+494 NSAAPGLT
-502 RVATTAA
+502 KVISTAA

-521 VNPPGCEVCPG
+521 VNPPGSEVCPG
-532 CGELAQVTNP
+532 CGELMQVTNP

-563 PKNSS
+563 PKNTS
-568 YPTSSPVSREFVAS
+568 YPTSSPVSREFVVS
-582 GSGRQRLEIA
+582 GSGRQRLEVA

-624 EVSFGLDRDRTITLS
+624 EVAFGLDRDRTITLS

-666 EQQRQIESFTD
+666 EQQRQIETFTD
-677 RWGSE
+677 RWGGE
-682 LTEAERR
+682 LTEAEMR
-689 EAQRLMD
+689 EAQQLMD

-705 TRGQSVDA
+705 TRGRSVDE
-713 ALERAQQQLKA
+713 ALERAQRQLKA

-744 HLDPSDLDRLRSVA
+744 HLDPSDLDRLRSVS

-763 RREAADWEGAV
+763 RREAADWEGAM
-774 RAARKADELCDSLG
+774 RAAQRADELCDALG
-788 HTMRMITMCN
+788 HTMRMLTMCN

-809 LAQLIMAE
+809 LGQLIMAE
-817 LRGLDAAVEAPNMA
+817 LRGLDAAVEAPNME

-846 AQRELGSEPAPESLG
+846 AQRELGSEPAAESLG

>member
-56 SRIAIDGANVI
+56 GRVAIDGANVI

-124 KEDAEQRFGEPFHR
+124 KEDAEQRFGEPFPR

-224 LLGGDDFDRG
+224 LLGGDDFDRA

-246 YGAEYQPDLRD
+246 YGSDYQPDLRD
-257 RPKIAATAETIKIE
+257 RPKIASTAETIKIE

-297 RARFEELIEGR
+297 RARFEELIEAQ

-400 CATTL
+400 CATSL
-405 LGGARVSCPTCHIP
+405 LGGDRVSCPTCHIP
-419 VDADA
+419 VHSEAAD
-424 AACPK
+424 CPK
-429 CEQALDGSGAN
+429 CGQDMAGSGA
-440 GATGTTGTG
+440 
-449 PGGPGGT
+449 GGT
-456 TAPQR
+456 AIPKQ
-461 TGATTVV
+461 AQAATVV
-468 HGGNCPRCGTPAA
+468 RSDNCPRCGTPAA
-481 PGVTACELCGEPL
+481 PGVTACELCGEAL
-494 NSAAPGRT
+494 NSAAPGQT
-502 RVATTAA
+502 KVIATAA

-516 ASCGV
+516 ASCGQV
-521 VNPPGCEVCPG
+521 SPPGSEICTG
-532 CGELAQVTNP
+532 CGELMQVTNP

-568 YPTSSPVSREFVAS
+568 YPTSSPVSREFVVS

-624 EVSFGLDRDRTITLS
+624 DVSFGLDRDRTITLS

-666 EQQRQIESFTD
+666 EQQRQIETFTD
-677 RWGSE
+677 RWGGE
-682 LTEAERR
+682 LTEAEMR

-696 TLDDLAAGQ
+696 ALDDLAAGQ
-705 TRGQSVDA
+705 TRGQSVDE
-713 ALERAQQQLKA
+713 ALERAQRQLKA

-744 HLDPSDLDRLRSVA
+744 HLDPSDLDRLRSVS

-763 RREAADWEGAV
+763 RREAADWEGAM
-774 RAARKADELCDSLG
+774 RAAQRADELCDALG
-788 HTMRMITMCN
+788 HTMRMLTMCN

-809 LAQLIMAE
+809 LGQLIMAE
-817 LRGLDAAVEAPNMA
+817 LRGLDAAVEAPNME
-831 EVNTHMSNLLALYAQ
+831 EVNKHMSNLLALYAQ
-846 AQRELGSEPAPESLG
+846 AQRELGSEPAAESLG

>member
-117 AIILHRL
+117 AIILRRL

-163 LHVLRIINEPTA
+163 LHVLRVINEPTA

-182 TSEAGDEGKTVLV
+182 TAEAGDEGRTVLV

-224 LLGGDDFDRG
+224 LLGGDDFDRA

-246 YGAEYQPDLRD
+246 YGADYQPDLRD
-257 RPKIAATAETIKIE
+257 RPKIASTAETIKIE
-271 LSNQESSEV
+271 LSHQEASEV

-297 RARFEELIEGR
+297 RARFEELIEAH

-400 CATTL
+400 CATSL
-405 LGGARVSCPTCHIP
+405 LGGPRVSCPGCHLP

-424 AACPK
+424 SACPK
-429 CEQALDGSGAN
+429 CGQALDGSA
-440 GATGTTGTG
+440 AA
-449 PGGPGGT
+449 
-456 TAPQR
+456 APPRSQ
-461 TGATTVV
+461 AATVV
-468 HGGNCPRCGTPAA
+468 QADNCPRCGTPAA
-481 PGVTACELCGEPL
+481 PGVTACELCGEAL
-494 NSAAPGRT
+494 NSAAPGHT

-516 ASCGV
+516 AACAV
-521 VNPPGCEVCPG
+521 VNPPGSEVCQG
-532 CGELAQVTNP
+532 CGELMQVTNP

-563 PKNSS
+563 PKNTS
-568 YPTSSPVSREFVAS
+568 YPTSSPVSREFFAS
-582 GSGRQRLEIA
+582 GGGGQRLEVA

-611 LRLPEGL
+611 LRLPAGL
-618 GGRTPV
+618 GGRTPI
-624 EVSFGLDRDRTITLS
+624 EVSFGLDRDRTVTLS
-639 VRIQG
+639 VRIHG

-677 RWGSE
+677 RWGGE

-689 EAQRLMD
+689 EAQRLMEQ
-696 TLDDLAAGQ
+696 LDDLAAGQ
-705 TRGQSVDA
+705 TRGQSVDE
-713 ALERAQQQLKA
+713 ALERAQRQLKA

-738 IHYCEK
+738 IAYCEK

-763 RREAADWEGAV
+763 RREAADWEGAM
-774 RAARKADELCDSLG
+774 RAAQKADELCDSLG
-788 HTMRMITMCN
+788 HTFRMLTMCN
-798 VYVTQNMVSPA
+798 VYVNQNMVSPA
-809 LAQLIMAE
+809 LAQLIIAE
-817 LRGLDAAVEAPNMA
+817 LRGLDTGVEQTNMEAVNR
-831 EVNTHMSNLLALYAQ
+831 HMSNLLALYAQ
-846 AQRELGSEPAPESLG
+846 AQRELGSEPLAESLG
-861 PVRPEEA
+861 PVRPEE
-868 GPR
+868 GGLR

>member
-56 SRIAIDGANVI
+56 SRTAIDGVNVI

-182 TSEAGDEGKTVLV
+182 TSEAGDEGRTVLV

-224 LLGGDDFDRG
+224 LLGGDDFDRA

-246 YGAEYQPDLRD
+246 YGSDYQPDLRD
-257 RPKIAATAETIKIE
+257 RPKIAGTAETIKIE

-297 RARFEELIEGR
+297 RARFEELIEAR

-383 CPECRA
+383 CAECRA

-405 LGGARVSCPTCHIP
+405 LGGARVSCPACHVP
-419 VDADA
+419 VDAEA

-429 CEQALDGSGAN
+429 CEQQLGGSG
-440 GATGTTGTG
+440 GSGVSV
-449 PGGPGGT
+449 
-456 TAPQR
+456 PQQGR
-461 TGATTVV
+461 TTTVL
-468 HGGNCPRCGTPAA
+468 HGDNCPRCGTPAA
-481 PGVTACELCGEPL
+481 AGVTACELCGEPL
-494 NSAAPGRT
+494 GSGAPGHT
-502 RVATTAA
+502 KAATTAA

-516 ASCGV
+516 GSCGL

-563 PKNSS
+563 PKNTS
-568 YPTSSPVSREFVAS
+568 YPTSSPVSREFVVS
-582 GSGRQRLEIA
+582 GSGRQRLEVA

-624 EVSFGLDRDRTITLS
+624 EVAFGLDRDRTITLS

-666 EQQRQIESFTD
+666 EQQRQIETFTD
-677 RWGSE
+677 RWGGE
-682 LTEAERR
+682 LTEAEMR
-689 EAQRLMD
+689 EAQRMMD
-696 TLDDLAAGQ
+696 ALDDLAAGQ
-705 TRGQSVDA
+705 TRGRSVDA
-713 ALERAQQQLKA
+713 ALELAQQQLKA
-724 QRWVRGSEAYLSLF
+724 QRWVRSSEAYLSLF

-763 RREAADWEGAV
+763 RREAADWEGAM
-774 RAARKADELCDSLG
+774 RAAQKADELCDALG
-788 HTMRMITMCN
+788 HTMRMLTMCN

-809 LAQLIMAE
+809 LGQLIMAE

-846 AQRELGSEPAPESLG
+846 AQRELGSEPAQESLG

>member
-29 NRQNQEATP
+29 NRQNQEGTP

-124 KEDAEQRFGEPFHR
+124 KEDAEQRLGEPFHR

-163 LHVLRIINEPTA
+163 LHVLRVINEPTA

-182 TSEAGDEGKTVLV
+182 TSDTGDEGRTVLV

-224 LLGGDDFDRG
+224 LLGGDDFDRA

-246 YGAEYQPDLRD
+246 YGSDYQPDLRD
-257 RPKIAATAETIKIE
+257 RPKIASTAETVKIE

-297 RARFEELIEGR
+297 RARFEELIEAQ

-400 CATTL
+400 CATSL
-405 LGGARVSCPTCHIP
+405 LGGARISCGGCHLP
-419 VDADA
+419 VDAEA
-424 AACPK
+424 SSCPK
-429 CEQALDGSGAN
+429 CGQELGGSGGG
-440 GATGTTGTG
+440 GASI
-449 PGGPGGT
+449 PKQAQS
-456 TAPQR
+456 TA
-461 TGATTVV
+461 VV
-468 HGGNCPRCGTPAA
+468 HGDNCPRCGTPSA

-494 NSAAPGRT
+494 NSAAAGNT
-502 RVATTAA
+502 RVASTAA

-516 ASCGV
+516 ANCST
-521 VNPPGCEVCPG
+521 VNPPGSEVCTG
-532 CGELAQVTNP
+532 CGELMQVTNP

-563 PKNSS
+563 PKNTS
-568 YPTSSPVSREFVAS
+568 YPTSSPVSREFVVS
-582 GSGRQRLEIA
+582 GSGRQRLEVA
-592 VYEGEH
+592 VYEGEY

-611 LRLPEGL
+611 LRLPESL
-618 GGRTPV
+618 GGRIPV
-624 EVSFGLDRDRTITLS
+624 DVSFGLDRDRTITLS

-644 GAEKT
+644 GSEKT
-649 VKLERVT
+649 VKLERAT

-677 RWGSE
+677 KWGSE
-682 LTEAERR
+682 LTEAEKR

-705 TRGQSVDA
+705 SRGGSVDE
-713 ALERAQQQLKA
+713 ALERAQRQLKA

-758 AELRL
+758 ADLRL
-763 RREAADWEGAV
+763 RREAADWEGAM
-774 RAARKADELCDSLG
+774 RAAERADELCDSLG
-788 HTMRMITMCN
+788 HTFRMLTMCN

-809 LAQLIMAE
+809 LAQRIMAH
-817 LRGLDAAVEAPNMA
+817 LRGLDDAVEAPNME
-831 EVNTHMSNLLALYAQ
+831 EVNRHMSSLLELYAQ
-846 AQRELGSEPAPESLG
+846 AQRELGAEPAAESLG

>member
-56 SRIAIDGANVI
+56 SRIAVDGANVI

-271 LSNQESSEV
+271 LSHQESSEV

-297 RARFEELIEGR
+297 RARFEELIEAR

-400 CATTL
+400 CAAGL
-405 LGGARVSCPTCHIP
+405 LGGDRVSCPTCHLP
-419 VDADA
+419 VDAGA
-424 AACPK
+424 ASCPK
-429 CEQALDGSGAN
+429 CEQELDGSG
-440 GATGTTGTG
+440 G
-449 PGGPGGT
+449 GGT
-456 TAPQR
+456 VPRQATRATA
-461 TGATTVV
+461 VV

-494 NSAAPGRT
+494 NSAAPGHT

-516 ASCGV
+516 ASCGL

-563 PKNSS
+563 PKNTS
-568 YPTSSPVSREFVAS
+568 YPTSSPVSREFVVS
-582 GSGRQRLEIA
+582 GSGRQRLEVA

-624 EVSFGLDRDRTITLS
+624 EVAFGLDRDRTITLS

-677 RWGSE
+677 RWGGE
-682 LTEAERR
+682 LTEAEMR

-744 HLDPSDLDRLRSVA
+744 LLDPSDLDRLRSVA

-763 RREAADWEGAV
+763 RREAADWDGAV
-774 RAARKADELCDSLG
+774 RSARKADELCDSLG
-788 HTMRMITMCN
+788 HTMRMLTMCN
-798 VYVTQNMVSPA
+798 IYVTQSMVSPA

-817 LRGLDAAVEAPNMA
+817 LRGLDEAVEAPNMA
-831 EVNTHMSNLLALYAQ
+831 DVNTHMSNLLALYAQ
-846 AQRELGSEPAPESLG
+846 AQRELGSEPAQESLG

>member
-124 KEDAEQRFGEPFHR
+124 REDAEQRFGEPFHR

-182 TSEAGDEGKTVLV
+182 TSEAGDEGRTVLV

-246 YGAEYQPDLRD
+246 YGSEYQPDLRD

-297 RARFEELIEGR
+297 RARFEELIEAR

-405 LGGARVSCPTCHIP
+405 LGGSRVSCPTCHIP

-429 CEQALDGSGAN
+429 CEQALDGSGG
-440 GATGTTGTG
+440 GATV
-449 PGGPGGT
+449 
-456 TAPQR
+456 PQQTR
-461 TGATTVV
+461 ATTVV
-468 HGGNCPRCGTPAA
+468 HGDNCPRCGTPAA

-494 NSAAPGRT
+494 NSAAPGHT
-502 RVATTAA
+502 RVATSAA

-516 ASCGV
+516 AACGV

-563 PKNSS
+563 PKNTS
-568 YPTSSPVSREFVAS
+568 YPTSSPVSREFVVS
-582 GSGRQRLEIA
+582 GSGRQRLEVA

-666 EQQRQIESFTD
+666 EQQRQVESFTD
-677 RWGSE
+677 RWGGE
-682 LTEAERR
+682 LTEAEMR
-689 EAQRLMD
+689 ETQRLMD

-713 ALERAQQQLKA
+713 ALERAQQQLRA

-763 RREAADWEGAV
+763 RREAADWEGAM

-788 HTMRMITMCN
+788 HTMRMLTMCN

-831 EVNTHMSNLLALYAQ
+831 DVNRHMSNLLALYAQ
-846 AQRELGSEPAPESLG
+846 AERELGSEPAQESLG

>member
-56 SRIAIDGANVI
+56 SRIAVDGVNVI

-77 FKDPQVQA
+77 FKDSQVQA

-182 TSEAGDEGKTVLV
+182 TSEAGDEGRTVLV

-297 RARFEELIEGR
+297 RARFEELIEAR

-429 CEQALDGSGAN
+429 CERALDGSGATGS
-440 GATGTTGTG
+440 GATVPQQTRA
-449 PGGPGGT
+449 
-456 TAPQR
+456 TA
-461 TGATTVV
+461 VV

-494 NSAAPGRT
+494 NSAAPGHT
-502 RVATTAA
+502 KVAGTAA

-516 ASCGV
+516 ASCGL

-563 PKNSS
+563 PKNTS
-568 YPTSSPVSREFVAS
+568 YPTSSPVSREFVVS

-677 RWGSE
+677 RWGGE
-682 LTEAERR
+682 LTEAEMR

-696 TLDDLAAGQ
+696 SLDDLAAGQ
-705 TRGQSVDA
+705 TRGRSVDA

-744 HLDPSDLDRLRSVA
+744 HLDPSDLDQLRSVA

-774 RAARKADELCDSLG
+774 RAAQRADELCDALG
-788 HTMRMITMCN
+788 HTMRMLTMCN

-809 LAQLIMAE
+809 LGQLIMAE
-817 LRGLDAAVEAPNMA
+817 LRGLDEAVEAPNMA

-846 AQRELGSEPAPESLG
+846 AQRELGSEPAQESLG

>member
-56 SRIAIDGANVI
+56 SRVAIDGANVI

-182 TSEAGDEGKTVLV
+182 TSEAGDEGRTVLV

-224 LLGGDDFDRG
+224 LLGGDDFDRA

-246 YGAEYQPDLRD
+246 YGADYQPDLRD
-257 RPKIAATAETIKIE
+257 RPKIASTAETIKIE
-271 LSNQESSEV
+271 LSHQEASEV

-297 RARFEELIEGR
+297 RARFEELIEAQ

-405 LGGARVSCPTCHIP
+405 LGGPRLSCTGCHLP
-419 VDADA
+419 VDAEA
-424 AACPK
+424 GACPK
-429 CEQALDGSGAN
+429 CGQELGGSAAGAAIPAQSQA
-440 GATGTTGTG
+440 AT
-449 PGGPGGT
+449 
-456 TAPQR
+456 AVR
-461 TGATTVV
+461 SD
-468 HGGNCPRCGTPAA
+468 NCPRCGTPAA
-481 PGVTACELCGEPL
+481 PGVTACELCGEAL
-494 NSAAPGRT
+494 NSAAPGQT
-502 RVATTAA
+502 RVASTAA

-516 ASCGV
+516 AACGV
-521 VNPPGCEVCPG
+521 VNPPGSEACQG
-532 CGELAQVTNP
+532 CGELMQVTNP

-563 PKNSS
+563 PKNTS
-568 YPTSSPVSREFVAS
+568 YPTSSPVSREFVVS

-611 LRLPEGL
+611 LRLPAGL

-644 GAEKT
+644 GGEKT

-666 EQQRQIESFTD
+666 EQQRQIETFTD
-677 RWGSE
+677 RWGGE
-682 LTEAERR
+682 LTEAEMR

-696 TLDDLAAGQ
+696 SLDDLAAGQ
-705 TRGQSVDA
+705 TRGQSVDE
-713 ALERAQQQLKA
+713 ALERAQRQLKA

-758 AELRL
+758 ADLRL
-763 RREAADWEGAV
+763 RREAADWEGAM
-774 RAARKADELCDSLG
+774 RAAQRADELCDSLG
-788 HTMRMITMCN
+788 HTFRMLTMCN
-798 VYVTQNMVSPA
+798 VYVNQNMVSPA
-809 LAQLIMAE
+809 LAQRIMAE
-817 LRGLDAAVEAPNMA
+817 LRGLDEAVESANMEA
-831 EVNTHMSNLLALYAQ
+831 ANQHSSALLALYAQ
-846 AQRELGSEPAPESLG
+846 AQRELGSEPLAESLG

>member
-124 KEDAEQRFGEPFHR
+124 KEDAEQRFGEPFPR

-182 TSEAGDEGKTVLV
+182 TSEAGDEGRTVLV

-246 YGAEYQPDLRD
+246 YGSEYQPDLRD

-405 LGGARVSCPTCHIP
+405 LGGARISCPTCHIP
-419 VDADA
+419 VDAEA
-424 AACPK
+424 SACPK
-429 CEQALDGSGAN
+429 CEQALDGSGG
-440 GATGTTGTG
+440 GAAIPRQTGTT
-449 PGGPGGT
+449 
-456 TAPQR
+456 A
-461 TGATTVV
+461 VV

-494 NSAAPGRT
+494 NSAAPGHT
-502 RVATTAA
+502 KVATTAA

-563 PKNSS
+563 PKNTS
-568 YPTSSPVSREFVAS
+568 YPTSSPVSREFVVS
-582 GSGRQRLEIA
+582 GSGRQRLEVA

-666 EQQRQIESFTD
+666 EQQRQIETFTD
-677 RWGSE
+677 RWGGE
-682 LTEAERR
+682 LTEAEMR

-774 RAARKADELCDSLG
+774 RAAQKADELCDALG
-788 HTMRMITMCN
+788 HTMRMLTMCN

-831 EVNTHMSNLLALYAQ
+831 DVNTHMSNLLALYAQ
-846 AQRELGSEPAPESLG
+846 AQRELGSEPAQESLG

>member
-38 SVVGS
+38 SVVGR
-43 GRKGELLVGSTAR
+43 GRRGELLVGSTAR
-56 SRIAIDGANVI
+56 GRLALDGENVI
-67 RSVKRFMGRK
+67 RSVKRFVGRR
-77 FKDPQVQA
+77 FRDPQVQA
-85 ALKEVDYKVT
+85 ALDELDYKVT

-102 NVWFNGRSYTPIEIS
+102 NVWFDGRSYTPVEIS

-124 KEDAEQRFGEPFHR
+124 KEDAEQRFGEPFQR

-163 LHVLRIINEPTA
+163 LHVLRVINEPTA
-175 AALAYGI
+175 AALAYGM
-182 TSEAGDEGKTVLV
+182 TNEAGDEGRTVLV

-224 LLGGDDFDRG
+224 LLGGDDFDRA

-246 YGAEYQPDLRD
+246 YGSDYQPDRRD
-257 RPKIAATAETIKIE
+257 RPRIASAAEVVKIE
-271 LSNQESSEV
+271 LSNQEASDV
-280 ILPGL
+280 VLAGL
-285 GAGQLVLETEFE
+285 GAGQLVLETVFE
-297 RARFEELIEGR
+297 RPRFEELIEAR

-332 VVLVGGSTAI
+332 VLLVGGSTSI
-342 PLVARRLGEVFGPR
+342 PLVARRLGEVFGPK

-369 LGAAVQSALVGEVE
+369 LGAAVQSALVSEVE

-389 PGDLSASNCAN
+389 PGDLAASACSNCA
-400 CATTL
+400 ASL
-405 LGGARVSCPTCHIP
+405 LGGPRVSCPGCHLP
-419 VDADA
+419 VDPAAD
-424 AACPK
+424 ACPK
-429 CEQALDGSGAN
+429 CEHVLEAAGAAPVAAAQA
-440 GATGTTGTG
+440 
-449 PGGPGGT
+449 
-456 TAPQR
+456 APAAQTR
-461 TGATTVV
+461 G
-468 HGGNCPRCGTPAA
+468 CPRCGTPAA
-481 PGVTACELCGEPL
+481 AGATACELCGETL
-494 NSAAPGRT
+494 GGQAGAAAG
-502 RVATTAA
+502 ATSTAA

-516 ASCGV
+516 AGCGV
-521 VNPPGCEVCPG
+521 VNPPGTEVCAS
-532 CGELAQVTNP
+532 CGELMQVTNP

-563 PKNSS
+563 PKNTS
-568 YPTSSPVSREFVAS
+568 YPTSAPVSREFVVS
-582 GSGRQRLEIA
+582 GSGRQRLEVA

-611 LRLPEGL
+611 LRLPAGL

-624 EVSFGLDRDRTITLS
+624 DVSFGLDRDRTITLS

-644 GAEKT
+644 GDEKT

-666 EQQRQIESFTD
+666 DQQRQIESFTD
-677 RWGSE
+677 RWGAE
-682 LTEAERR
+682 LTEAELR
-689 EAQRLMD
+689 EAQQLMD
-696 TLDDLAAGQ
+696 TLDDMAAGQ
-705 TRGQSVDA
+705 TKGQSVDA
-713 ALERAQQQLKA
+713 ALERAQFQLKA

-738 IHYCEK
+738 LHYCEK
-744 HLDPSDLDRLRSVA
+744 HLDPSDLRRLRAVA
-758 AELRL
+758 SELRL
-763 RREAADWEGAV
+763 RREAADWEGAM
-774 RAARKADELCDSLG
+774 AAAAHADELCDSLG
-788 HTMRMITMCN
+788 HTFRMLTMCN
-798 VYVTQNMVSPA
+798 VYVNQSLVSPA
-809 LAQLIMAE
+809 LAQRIMAE
-817 LRGLDAAVEAPNMA
+817 LRGLDRAVESANMEA
-831 EVNTHMSNLLALYAQ
+831 ANRHNSALLLLYAE
-846 AQRELGSEPAPESLG
+846 AQRELGDDPLPEQVG

>member
-29 NRQNQEATP
+29 NRQNQEGTP

-56 SRIAIDGANVI
+56 GRIAIDGVNVI

-152 AATQEAGRMAG
+152 AATQEAGRLAG

-224 LLGGDDFDRG
+224 LLGGDDFDRA

-246 YGAEYQPDLRD
+246 YGSDYQPDLRD
-257 RPKIAATAETIKIE
+257 RPKIASTAETIKIE

-297 RARFEELIEGR
+297 RARFEELIEAQ

-400 CATTL
+400 CATSL
-405 LGGARVSCPTCHIP
+405 LGGDRVSCQTCHIP
-419 VDADA
+419 VDSA
-424 AACPK
+424 AADCPK
-429 CEQALDGSGAN
+429 CGQSMAGSG
-440 GATGTTGTG
+440 GAGIPKQT
-449 PGGPGGT
+449 
-456 TAPQR
+456 Q
-461 TGATTVV
+461 ATTVV
-468 HGGNCPRCGTPAA
+468 RGDNCPRCGTPAA
-481 PGVTACELCGEPL
+481 PGVTACELCGEAL
-494 NSAAPGRT
+494 NSAAPGQT
-502 RVATTAA
+502 RVASTAA

-516 ASCGV
+516 GSCGQV
-521 VNPPGCEVCPG
+521 SPPGSEICTG
-532 CGELAQVTNP
+532 CGELMQVTNP

-563 PKNSS
+563 PKNTS
-568 YPTSSPVSREFVAS
+568 YPTSSPVSREFVVS

-624 EVSFGLDRDRTITLS
+624 EVAFGLDRDRTITLS

-666 EQQRQIESFTD
+666 EQQRQIETFTD
-677 RWGSE
+677 RWGGE
-682 LTEAERR
+682 LTEAEMR

-705 TRGQSVDA
+705 TRGQSVDE
-713 ALERAQQQLKA
+713 ALERAQRQLKA

-744 HLDPSDLDRLRSVA
+744 LLDPSDLDRLRSVA

-763 RREAADWEGAV
+763 KREAADWEGAM
-774 RAARKADELCDSLG
+774 RAAQRADELCDSLG
-788 HTMRMITMCN
+788 HTMRMLTMCN

-809 LAQLIMAE
+809 LGQLIMAE
-817 LRGLDAAVEAPNMA
+817 LRGLDAAVEAPNME
-831 EVNTHMSNLLALYAQ
+831 EVNKHMSNLLALYAQ
-846 AQRELGSEPAPESLG
+846 AQRELGSEPSAESLG

>member
-56 SRIAIDGANVI
+56 GRIAIDGVNVI

-124 KEDAEQRFGEPFHR
+124 KEDAEQRIGEPFHR

-224 LLGGDDFDRG
+224 LLGGDDFDRS

-246 YGAEYQPDLRD
+246 YGADYQPDLRD
-257 RPKIAATAETIKIE
+257 RPKISSTAETIKIE

-297 RARFEELIEGR
+297 RARFEELIEAQ

-342 PLVARRLGEVFGPR
+342 PLVGRRLGEVFGPR

-400 CATTL
+400 CATSL

-419 VDADA
+419 VDAEA
-424 AACPK
+424 ADCPK
-429 CEQALDGSGAN
+429 CGQDMAGSGG
-440 GATGTTGTG
+440 GATI
-449 PGGPGGT
+449 PR
-456 TAPQR
+456 QQQ
-461 TGATTVV
+461 ATTVV
-468 HGGNCPRCGTPAA
+468 RGDNCPRCGTPAA
-481 PGVTACELCGEPL
+481 PGVTACELCGEAL
-494 NSAAPGRT
+494 NSAAPGHT
-502 RVATTAA
+502 KVASTAA

-516 ASCGV
+516 ATCGQV
-521 VNPPGCEVCPG
+521 SPPGSEICTG
-532 CGELAQVTNP
+532 CGELMQVTNP

-563 PKNSS
+563 PKNTS
-568 YPTSSPVSREFVAS
+568 YPTSSPVSREFVVS
-582 GSGRQRLEIA
+582 GSGRQRLEVA

-618 GGRTPV
+618 VGRTPV
-624 EVSFGLDRDRTITLS
+624 EVAFGLDRDRTITLS

-666 EQQRQIESFTD
+666 EQQRQIETFTD
-677 RWGSE
+677 RWGGE
-682 LTEAERR
+682 LTEAEMR

-705 TRGQSVDA
+705 TRGQSVDE
-713 ALERAQQQLKA
+713 ALERAQRQLKA

-744 HLDPSDLDRLRSVA
+744 HLDPSDLDRLRSVS

-763 RREAADWEGAV
+763 RREAADWEGAM
-774 RAARKADELCDSLG
+774 RAAQRADELCDSLG
-788 HTMRMITMCN
+788 HTMRMLTMCN

-817 LRGLDAAVEAPNMA
+817 LRGLDAAVEAPNM
-831 EVNTHMSNLLALYAQ
+831 EDVNRHMSNLLALYAQ
-846 AQRELGSEPAPESLG
+846 AQRELGSEPSAESLG

>member
-456 TAPQR
+456 TAQQR

-568 YPTSSPVSREFVAS
+568 YPTSSPVSREFVVS

>member
-56 SRIAIDGANVI
+56 SRTAIDGANVI

-182 TSEAGDEGKTVLV
+182 TSEAGDEGRTVLV
-195 YDLGGGTFDISILL
+195 YDLGGGTFDISILS

-224 LLGGDDFDRG
+224 LLGGDDFDRA

-246 YGAEYQPDLRD
+246 YGSDYQPDLRD
-257 RPKIAATAETIKIE
+257 RPKIAGTAETIKIE

-297 RARFEELIEGR
+297 RARFEELIEAR
-308 IERTIELTHKAIMQA
+308 IERTIELTHKAIMQS

-389 PGDLSASNCAN
+389 PGNLSASNCVN
-400 CATTL
+400 CATSL

-429 CEQALDGSGAN
+429 CEQVLDGSGE
-440 GATGTTGTG
+440 GAAVPRQTR
-449 PGGPGGT
+449 T
-456 TAPQR
+456 TA
-461 TGATTVV
+461 VV
-468 HGGNCPRCGTPAA
+468 QGDNCPRCGTPAA
-481 PGVTACELCGEPL
+481 PGVTACDLCGEPL
-494 NSAAPGRT
+494 HSAAPGLT
-502 RVATTAA
+502 KVAATAA

-516 ASCGV
+516 AACGV
-521 VNPPGCEVCPG
+521 VNPPGCEVCPA

-563 PKNSS
+563 PKNTS
-568 YPTSSPVSREFVAS
+568 YPTSSPVSREFVVS
-582 GSGRQRLEIA
+582 GSGRQRLEVA

-666 EQQRQIESFTD
+666 EQQRQIETFTD
-677 RWGSE
+677 RWGGE
-682 LTEAERR
+682 LTEAEMR

-738 IHYCEK
+738 LHYCEK

-774 RAARKADELCDSLG
+774 RAAQRADELCDSLG
-788 HTMRMITMCN
+788 HTMRMLTMCN

-831 EVNTHMSNLLALYAQ
+831 DVNTHMSNLLALYAQ
-846 AQRELGSEPAPESLG
+846 AQRELGSEPTPESLG

>member
-56 SRIAIDGANVI
+56 SRIAVDGVNVI

-102 NVWFNGRSYTPIEIS
+102 NVWFNGRSYTPIEVS

-182 TSEAGDEGKTVLV
+182 TSEAGDEGRTVLV

-246 YGAEYQPDLRD
+246 YGTEYQPDLRD

-297 RARFEELIEGR
+297 RARFEELIEAR

-419 VDADA
+419 VDAEA

-429 CEQALDGSGAN
+429 CEQELDGSGATGD
-440 GATGTTGTG
+440 GATVPRQTRA
-449 PGGPGGT
+449 
-456 TAPQR
+456 TA
-461 TGATTVV
+461 VV

-494 NSAAPGRT
+494 NSAAPGHT
-502 RVATTAA
+502 RVAGTAA

-516 ASCGV
+516 ASCGL

-563 PKNSS
+563 PKNTS
-568 YPTSSPVSREFVAS
+568 YPTSSPVSREFVVS

-677 RWGSE
+677 RWGGE
-682 LTEAERR
+682 LTEAEMR

-696 TLDDLAAGQ
+696 SLDDLAAGQ
-705 TRGQSVDA
+705 TRGRSVDA

-774 RAARKADELCDSLG
+774 RAAQRADELCDALG
-788 HTMRMITMCN
+788 HTMRMLTMCN

-809 LAQLIMAE
+809 LGQLIMAE
-817 LRGLDAAVEAPNMA
+817 LRGLDEAVEAPNMA

-846 AQRELGSEPAPESLG
+846 AQRELGSEPAQESLG

>member
-117 AIILHRL
+117 AIVLHRL

-182 TSEAGDEGKTVLV
+182 TSEAGDEGRTVLV

-224 LLGGDDFDRG
+224 LLGGDDFDRA

-246 YGAEYQPDLRD
+246 YGSDYQPDLRD
-257 RPKIAATAETIKIE
+257 RPKIASTAETIKIE

-297 RARFEELIEGR
+297 RARFEELIETQ

-400 CATTL
+400 CATSL
-405 LGGARVSCPTCHIP
+405 LGGDRVSCPTCHIP
-419 VDADA
+419 VDSA
-424 AACPK
+424 AADCPK
-429 CEQALDGSGAN
+429 CGQETGGSAG
-440 GATGTTGTG
+440 GATV
-449 PGGPGGT
+449 PK
-456 TAPQR
+456 QVQD
-461 TGATTVV
+461 TTVV
-468 HGGNCPRCGTPAA
+468 RSDNCPRCGTPAA
-481 PGVTACELCGEPL
+481 PGVTACELCGEAL
-494 NSAAPGRT
+494 NSAAPGLT
-502 RVATTAA
+502 KVISTAA

-516 ASCGV
+516 ASCAV
-521 VNPPGCEVCPG
+521 VNPPGSETCTG
-532 CGELAQVTNP
+532 CGELMQVTNP

-563 PKNSS
+563 PKNTS
-568 YPTSSPVSREFVAS
+568 YPTSSPVSREFVVS
-582 GSGRQRLEIA
+582 GSGRQRLEVA

-666 EQQRQIESFTD
+666 EQQRQIETFTD
-677 RWGSE
+677 RWGGE
-682 LTEAERR
+682 LTEAEMR

-696 TLDDLAAGQ
+696 SLDDLAAGQ
-705 TRGQSVDA
+705 TRGQSVDE
-713 ALERAQQQLKA
+713 ALERAQRQLKA

-744 HLDPSDLDRLRSVA
+744 HLDPSDLDRLRSVS

-763 RREAADWEGAV
+763 RREAADWEGAM
-774 RAARKADELCDSLG
+774 RAAQRADELCDSLG
-788 HTMRMITMCN
+788 HTMRMLTMCN

-809 LAQLIMAE
+809 LGQLIMAE
-817 LRGLDAAVEAPNMA
+817 LRGLDAAVETPNME
-831 EVNTHMSNLLALYAQ
+831 EVNKHMSNLLALYAQ
-846 AQRELGSEPAPESLG
+846 AQRELGSEPAAESLG

>member
-29 NRQNQEATP
+29 NRQNQEGTP

-56 SRIAIDGANVI
+56 GRIAIDGVNVI

-152 AATQEAGRMAG
+152 AATQEAGRLAG

-224 LLGGDDFDRG
+224 LLGGDDFDRA

-246 YGAEYQPDLRD
+246 YGSDYQPDLRD
-257 RPKIAATAETIKIE
+257 RPKIASTAETIKIE

-297 RARFEELIEGR
+297 RARFEELIEAQ

-400 CATTL
+400 CATSL
-405 LGGARVSCPTCHIP
+405 LGGDRVSCPTCHIP
-419 VDADA
+419 VDAEA
-424 AACPK
+424 ADCPK
-429 CEQALDGSGAN
+429 CGQSMAGSGTA
-440 GATGTTGTG
+440 GAGI
-449 PGGPGGT
+449 PKQ
-456 TAPQR
+456 AQ
-461 TGATTVV
+461 ATTVV
-468 HGGNCPRCGTPAA
+468 RGDNCPRCGTPAA
-481 PGVTACELCGEPL
+481 PGVTACELCGEAL

-502 RVATTAA
+502 RVASTAA

-516 ASCGV
+516 GSCGQV
-521 VNPPGCEVCPG
+521 SPPGGEICTG
-532 CGELAQVTNP
+532 CGELMQVTNP

-563 PKNSS
+563 PKNTS
-568 YPTSSPVSREFVAS
+568 YPTSSPVSREFVVS

-624 EVSFGLDRDRTITLS
+624 EVAFGLDRDRTITLS

-666 EQQRQIESFTD
+666 EQQRQIETFTD
-677 RWGSE
+677 RWGGE
-682 LTEAERR
+682 LTEAEMR

-705 TRGQSVDA
+705 TRGQSVDE
-713 ALERAQQQLKA
+713 ALERAQRQLKA

-744 HLDPSDLDRLRSVA
+744 LLDPSDLDRLRSVA

-763 RREAADWEGAV
+763 KREAADWEGAM
-774 RAARKADELCDSLG
+774 RAAQRADELCDSLG
-788 HTMRMITMCN
+788 HTMRMLTMCN

-809 LAQLIMAE
+809 LGQLIMAE
-817 LRGLDAAVEAPNMA
+817 LRGLDAAVEAPNME
-831 EVNTHMSNLLALYAQ
+831 EVNKHMSNLLALYAQ
-846 AQRELGSEPAPESLG
+846 AQRELGSEPSAESLG

>member
-56 SRIAIDGANVI
+56 SRVAIDGANVI

-152 AATQEAGRMAG
+152 AATQEAGRLAG

-182 TSEAGDEGKTVLV
+182 TAEAGDEGRTVLV

-224 LLGGDDFDRG
+224 LLGGDDFDRA

-246 YGAEYQPDLRD
+246 YGADYQPDLRD
-257 RPKIAATAETIKIE
+257 RPKIASTAETIKIE
-271 LSNQESSEV
+271 LSHQEASEV

-297 RARFEELIEGR
+297 RARFEELIEAQ

-400 CATTL
+400 CATSL
-405 LGGARVSCPTCHIP
+405 LGGPRVSCTGCHIP
-419 VDADA
+419 VDAEA
-424 AACPK
+424 ASCPK
-429 CEQALDGSGAN
+429 CGQEAGAS
-440 GATGTTGTG
+440 ATGAGI
-449 PGGPGGT
+449 P
-456 TAPQR
+456 AQSQ
-461 TGATTVV
+461 AATVV
-468 HGGNCPRCGTPAA
+468 RSDNCPRCGTPAA
-481 PGVTACELCGEPL
+481 PGVTACELCGEAL
-494 NSAAPGRT
+494 NSAAPGGT
-502 RVATTAA
+502 RVASTAA

-516 ASCGV
+516 AACGV
-521 VNPPGCEVCPG
+521 VNPPGSEVCQG
-532 CGELAQVTNP
+532 CGELMQVTNP

-563 PKNSS
+563 PKNTS
-568 YPTSSPVSREFVAS
+568 YPTGSPVSREFVVS

-611 LRLPEGL
+611 LRLPAGL

-644 GAEKT
+644 GGEKT

-666 EQQRQIESFTD
+666 EQQRQIETFTD
-677 RWGSE
+677 RWGGE
-682 LTEAERR
+682 LTEAEMR

-696 TLDDLAAGQ
+696 SLDDLAAGQ
-705 TRGQSVDA
+705 TRGQSVDE
-713 ALERAQQQLKA
+713 ALERAQRQLKA

-738 IHYCEK
+738 LHYCEK

-763 RREAADWEGAV
+763 RREAADWEGAM
-774 RAARKADELCDSLG
+774 RAAQRADELCDSLG
-788 HTMRMITMCN
+788 HTFRMLTMCN
-798 VYVTQNMVSPA
+798 VYVNQNMVSPA
-809 LAQLIMAE
+809 LAQRIMAE
-817 LRGLDAAVEAPNMA
+817 LRGLDEAVESANMEA
-831 EVNTHMSNLLALYAQ
+831 ANQHSSALLALYAQ
-846 AQRELGSEPAPESLG
+846 AQRELGSEPLAESLG